1 MRTQLFIALKIFFS
15 MTLLTGVIYPLIV
28 TGIAQGLLA
37 KEANG
42 SLVKK
47 GNIVVGS
54 ELIGQAFDTV
64 VYFNSRPSAS
74 AYSVMPSGASN
85 LSITSEKLKQQVI
98 ERKSLFLK
106 ANHLAANANVPAD
119 MLFASGSGLDPNIS
133 MEAARLQI
141 NRIAQKRNL
150 NVLQAKQ
157 LADLVEKSIEPRQWF
172 ILGEPRVN
180 VLNLNLEMDKLLA
193 KNK

>member
-15 MTLLTGVIYPLIV
+15 MTLLTGVIYPLVV
-28 TGIAQGLLA
+28 TGIAQGLFA

-42 SLVKK
+42 SLIRK
-47 GNIVVGS
+47 GNVVIGS
-54 ELIGQAFDTV
+54 ELIGQAFDSTI
-64 VYFNSRPSAS
+64 YFNSRPSAS
-74 AYSVMPSGASN
+74 GYSTMPSGASN

-106 ANHLAANANVPAD
+106 ANHLVDKTNVPSD
-119 MLFASGSGLDPNIS
+119 MLFASASGLDPHIS
-133 MEAARLQI
+133 VEAAILQV

-150 NVLQAKQ
+150 NTIQTKQ
-157 LADLVEKSIEPRQWF
+157 LTGLVEKSIESRQLF

-180 VLNLNLEMDKLLA
+180 VLVLNLEMDKLLG
-193 KNK
+193 KN